1 VKAARPYQHWIG
13 ISAVLPFAGRKT
25 LLVDK
30 GSGLAEE
37 EKPDDWLERPFS
49 GPAAARYLFEL

>member
-1 VKAARPYQHWIG
+1 
-13 ISAVLPFAGRKT
+13 VLPFAGRKT